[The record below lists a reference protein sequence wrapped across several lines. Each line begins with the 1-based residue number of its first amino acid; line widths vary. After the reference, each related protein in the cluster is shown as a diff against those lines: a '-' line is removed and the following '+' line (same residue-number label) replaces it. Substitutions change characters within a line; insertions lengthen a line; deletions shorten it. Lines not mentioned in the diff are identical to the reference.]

1 MFNLLR
7 MDLYRVKRGRSVYV
21 IFGILLFC
29 SVAIFGMLWLLA
41 TQGGQKTALRI
52 GMLSM
57 EELGDFRALLDGTN
71 VLGLFRQASLDGG
84 MYNTLFGIWFMLFIC
99 TDFQSGFIKNIMALH
114 QNQWRYVGSKLLTAG
129 IVDLC
134 YLLGHLAFTL
144 LLNGL
149 FGNMVPGAGWRETVF
164 YLSYA
169 WLLTMAFAALILFA
183 CVLFRNMAAGTLVA
197 VLFGSGFLVMTL
209 YRVCSLFHMGGWLE
223 YTIYLSL
230 ATGPERYASARDL
243 KVYLVGI
250 GFLALYTAAAGF
262 LLKKRD
268 I

>member
-21 IFGILLFC
+21 IFGILLLC
-29 SVAIFGMLWLLA
+29 SVVIFGVLWLLA
-41 TQGGQKTALRI
+41 TPGGQETALRI
-52 GMLSM
+52 GMLSP
-57 EELGDFRALLDGTN
+57 EELGEFRGLLEGTD
-71 VLGLFRQASLDGG
+71 VLGIYRQTSLDGG
-84 MYNTLFGIWFMLFIC
+84 MYNTLFGIWFVLFVC
-99 TDFQSGFIKNIMALH
+99 MDFQSGFIKNIMTLH
-114 QNQWRYVGSKLLTAG
+114 QNRWRYVGSKLFAAG
-129 IVDLC
+129 IVDFG
-134 YLLGHLAFTL
+134 YLLGHLVFTL
-144 LLNGL
+144 ILNGL
-149 FGNMVPGAGWRETVF
+149 FGNMLPGAGWRETVF
-164 YLSYA
+164 YLGYA

-183 CVLFRNMAAGTLVA
+183 CVLFRSVAAGTLTA
-197 VLFGSGFLVMTL
+197 VLFGSGVLVMTL

-243 KVYLVGI
+243 KVYLVGS
-250 GFLALYTAAAGF
+250 GFLALYTAAAGV